1 MTAPLTP
8 EQLANVAR
16 NLMVAKMFSLAS
28 CVMLFYDMVITFGQ
42 EVERIWMRKFTMV
55 TALWFLN
62 RYLSPLGYIVIIVSF
77 HDPSWSKE
85 VCNRYILFPE
95 ALKIVT
101 AFVIGVV
108 FIMRIYAIYSRRLSV
123 VLFVVCLLA
132 AELAVKIWAFTDGTS
147 LALPEGLVG
156 CILVGKHHKRFVF
169 TWIAELV
176 FDSVVFFLTLWRTV
190 IQNRSLKGNTS
201 SLINLVLRD
210 GVIYFGVIFVAN
222 LVTVLLFLFATP
234 NLKAVNASFSTL
246 ITSLM
251 VSRLILNLRGA
262 AVHGAVI
269 DSQGPIA
276 ITMDTLPYDTHVEC
290 DAPASYPQMLFAL
303 RSDLSR
309 HTK

>member
-1 MTAPLTP
+1 MAAPLSP

-28 CVMLFYDMVITFGQ
+28 CVMLFYDIVITFGQ

-77 HDPSWSKE
+77 HHPWSKE

-101 AFVIGVV
+101 AFVIGVI
-108 FIMRIYAIYSRRLSV
+108 FTMRIYAIYSGRLTI
-123 VLFVVCLLA
+123 VLFVACLLA

-147 LALPEGLVG
+147 LVLPEGLVG
-156 CILVGKHHKRFVF
+156 CILVGKHQGRFVF
-169 TWIAELV
+169 TWVAELV

-190 IQNRSLKGNTS
+190 VHNRLLRGNTS

-210 GVIYFGVIFVAN
+210 GVIYFGVIFIAN

-234 NLKAVNASFSTL
+234 NLKAVN
-246 ITSLM
+246 
-251 VSRLILNLRGA
+251 N
-262 AVHGAVI
+262 
-269 DSQGPIA
+269 
-276 ITMDTLPYDTHVEC
+276 Y
-290 DAPASYPQMLFAL
+290 
-303 RSDLSR
+303 
-309 HTK
+309 